1 MSKNDEIPEIKEYA
15 GGWIT
20 ERKNTDVPGFLKYA
34 YIVIALGCVA
44 YCVRYMHGVLDDS
57 VRGNLVE
64 QFNQATLHSDGLMYL
79 VAALAT
85 ICGLIVVVF
94 AFRKMHHD

>member
-44 YCVRYMHGVLDDS
+44 YCLRYMNGVLDDS
-57 VRGNLVE
+57 ARGRLVE
-64 QFNQATLHSDGLMYL
+64 QFNQATQHADALMYL
-79 VAALAT
+79 VAALAL
-85 ICGLIVVVF
+85 ICGVTVVVF
-94 AFRKMHHD
+94 AFRKMHQD